1 MKRRKTS
8 VNINRI
14 IILFF
19 FFTVYKGTYSQI
31 VISNQGAPAA
41 TIISGFI
48 GVGLAIS
55 NPVITCPSVA
65 YGTFS
70 GGSGIGVTN
79 GVVLTNGTASQLAN
93 PESFFMSTSNGT
105 TCSDP
110 QLIALDPLATN
121 DCCIL
126 EFDVIPSCNSLTI
139 RFVFGSEEYPNFV
152 ASSFNDA
159 FGFFVTGP
167 NPAGGNYTNKNIA
180 LVTGSTICS
189 INNVNSTTNAG
200 FYVDNTG
207 GTQLPFG
214 GYTSAIT
221 SSLSVTPCQSYH
233 WKMAIADALD
243 HSYDS
248 GVLVDFLQCA
258 TVLSASATATAPTC
272 GATNGTATATATAGM
287 GALTYTWSPA
297 PGGGQGTAN
306 ATGLTGGVTYTVTV
320 NDTYACTTAATA
332 TVTVPA
338 SAGGPVVT
346 NSPLTQTICSG
357 SSTSLVN
364 LTANMVGSTFT
375 WTATATPGVSGFS
388 ASGTS
393 TIPVQTITNSGST
406 NGTVTYSI
414 TPTAAGCPGA
424 VTNYIVTILPAKTP
438 TFAAIANPCQ
448 NATAPVIPT
457 SSTNVPPITGTWSP
471 AVSTAV
477 LGTTVYTFTPT
488 AGQCATNTTLNITV
502 STPVT
507 PTFAAIANP
516 CQNATA
522 PVIPTSSTN
531 IPPITGTWSP
541 AVSTAVLGTAV
552 YTFTPTAGQCAA
564 NTTLNITVSTPIT
577 PTFAAIANPCQNATA
592 PVIPVSSTNIPPV
605 TGTWSPAV
613 STAALGTIVY
623 TFTPTAGQC
632 ATNTTLNIT
641 VSTPVT
647 PTFAAVG
654 NPCQNATAPVIPTS
668 STNIPPIT
676 GTWSP
681 AVSTATLGTS
691 SYLFTPTV
699 GQCASTTTLTI
710 TVSTPVTPTFS
721 AIANVCQNSVAPV
734 LPLTSI
740 NAISGSWA
748 PSVSTLTAGTT
759 IYTFMPTTGQCAIT
773 TTTQITVDPEIIPTF
788 APIGSVCQNA
798 TAPVIPTNSTNIP
811 PITGSWSPAVSTAT
825 LGTTIYTFT
834 PSVGQCVTNAT
845 LSIAVTTPITPIFSA
860 IPDLCQNA
868 PAPVLS
874 TSSLNSPPIV
884 GTWSPTVDVSIPAT
898 TAYTF
903 TPAIGQCAASATL
916 NIVVNPYP
924 TLVVFPPAA
933 VCFPAKVDLTLQE
946 VTAGSTGSIYYSASS
961 TGLPHLGNPSAIS
974 VSGTYYIISENNFGC
989 EVILP
994 VNVVV
999 EPSPQAEFIPTP
1011 STLNLYNL
1019 SSTMVNNSVG
1029 GESYQWFFMDGGTSA
1044 ESNPTHIFPDSIF
1057 GEQLITLIV
1066 TSINGCADTT
1076 QKVVIIND
1084 ELIFYVPNTFTPDG
1098 DTYNQTFQPIFT
1110 SGYDPLVFSMLIY
1123 NRWGEV
1129 VFETNDASMGWDG
1142 TFGENGNM
1150 VQEGVYTWKIE
1161 FKTNK
1166 KDKHQLV
1173 TGSVN
1178 ILR

>member
-41 TIISGFI
+41 TIVSGFI
-48 GVGLAIS
+48 GVGLTIS
-55 NPVITCPSVA
+55 SPVITCPSVA

-93 PESFFMSTSNGT
+93 SESFFMSTSNGT

-180 LVTGSTICS
+180 LVTGATICS

-233 WKMAIADALD
+233 WKMAIADAGD
-243 HSYDS
+243 NSFDS

-346 NSPLTQTICSG
+346 NSPLTQTICTG

-375 WTATATPGVSGFS
+375 WTATATPGITGFS

-406 NGTVTYSI
+406 NGTVTYAI

-592 PVIPVSSTNIPPV
+592 PVIP
-605 TGTWSPAV
+605 
-613 STAALGTIVY
+613 
-623 TFTPTAGQC
+623 
-632 ATNTTLNIT
+632 
-641 VSTPVT
+641 
-647 PTFAAVG
+647 
-654 NPCQNATAPVIPTS
+654 TS

-811 PITGSWSPAVSTAT
+811 PITGSWSPAVSTVT

-1044 ESNPTHIFPDSIF
+1044 EINPTHIFPDSIF

>member
-1 MKRRKTS
+1 MKRSKKS

-14 IILFF
+14 IIFF
-19 FFTVYKGTYSQI
+19 FFCTIYKSSYSQI

-41 TIISGFI
+41 TILSGFI
-48 GVGLAIS
+48 GVGLTVS

-79 GVVLTNGTASQLAN
+79 GVALTNGTASQLAN
-93 PESFFMSTSNGT
+93 PESFFMSTSNST
-105 TCSDP
+105 NCSDP
-110 QLIALDPLATN
+110 QLLALDPLATN

-152 ASSFNDA
+152 GLGFNDA

-189 INNVNSTTNAG
+189 INNVNSSTNAG
-200 FYVDNTG
+200 FYVNNAG

-233 WKMAIADALD
+233 WKMAIADAGD
-243 HSYDS
+243 NSYDS

-258 TVLSASATATAPTC
+258 TVLSVSATATAPTC
-272 GATNGTATATATAGM
+272 GATNGTATATVTAGM
-287 GALTYTWSPA
+287 GVLTYTWSPA

-320 NDTYACTTAATA
+320 NDSYACSAAATA

-346 NSPLTQTICSG
+346 NSPLTQTICTG
-357 SSTSLVN
+357 STSSLVN
-364 LTANMVGSTFT
+364 LTANMVGSTFA
-375 WTATATPGVSGFS
+375 WTATATAGITGFS

-406 NGTVTYSI
+406 NGTVTYAI

-424 VTNYIVTILPAKTP
+424 ITNYILTILPATTP
-438 TFAAIANPCQ
+438 TFTAIANPCQ

-457 SSTNVPPITGTWSP
+457 N
-471 AVSTAV
+471 
-477 LGTTVYTFTPT
+477 
-488 AGQCATNTTLNITV
+488 
-502 STPVT
+502 
-507 PTFAAIANP
+507 
-516 CQNATA
+516 
-522 PVIPTSSTN
+522 STN

-552 YTFTPTAGQCAA
+552 YTFTPTAGQCATT
-564 NTTLNITVSTPIT
+564 TTLD
-577 PTFAAIANPCQNATA
+577 
-592 PVIPVSSTNIPPV
+592 
-605 TGTWSPAV
+605 
-613 STAALGTIVY
+613 
-623 TFTPTAGQC
+623 
-632 ATNTTLNIT
+632 IT

-647 PTFAAVG
+647 PTFAAIG
-654 NPCQNATAPVIPTS
+654 NP
-668 STNIPPIT
+668 
-676 GTWSP
+676 
-681 AVSTATLGTS
+681 
-691 SYLFTPTV
+691 
-699 GQCASTTTLTI
+699 
-710 TVSTPVTPTFS
+710 
-721 AIANVCQNSVAPV
+721 
-734 LPLTSI
+734 
-740 NAISGSWA
+740 
-748 PSVSTLTAGTT
+748 
-759 IYTFMPTTGQCAIT
+759 
-773 TTTQITVDPEIIPTF
+773 
-788 APIGSVCQNA
+788 CQNA

-811 PITGSWSPAVSTAT
+811 PITGTWSPAVSTAVLGTAVYSFTPTAGQCATTTTLDITVSTAVTPTFAAIANVCQNSVAPVLPLTSINGVSGSWSPAVSTLTAGIIT
-825 LGTTIYTFT
+825 YTFTPIAGLCASTTTTQITVDPEIIPTFTPIGSVCQNTTAPVIPTTSLNIPPITGTWSPAVSTAILGTSIYTFT
-834 PSVGQCVTNAT
+834 PIAGQCSTNAT
-845 LSIAVTTPITPIFSA
+845 VSIAVTTSITPIFSA
-860 IPDLCQNA
+860 IASLCQNA
-868 PAPVLS
+868 TAPVLS
-874 TSSLNSPPIV
+874 TSSLNIPPIV
-884 GTWSPTVDVSIPAT
+884 GTWSPAVDVSVPAT
-898 TAYTF
+898 TTYTF
-903 TPAIGQCAASATL
+903 IPAIGQCATIATL
-916 NIVVNPYP
+916 DIVVNPYP
-924 TLVVFPPAA
+924 TLFVFPPAA
-933 VCFPAKVDLTLQE
+933 VCYPAKVDLTLQE
-946 VTAGSTGSIYYSASS
+946 VTAGSTGTIYYSASS

-994 VNVVV
+994 IDVVV

-1019 SSTMVNNSVG
+1019 SSTMENNSVG
-1029 GESYQWFFMDGGTSA
+1029 GDSYQWFFMDGGTSA
-1044 ESNPTHIFPDSIF
+1044 EINPTHIFPDSIF

-1066 TSINGCADTT
+1066 TSLNGCKDTT

-1129 VFETNDASMGWDG
+1129 VFETNDASIGWDG

-1173 TGSVN
+1173 TGSIN

>member
-1 MKRRKTS
+1 MKRSKKS

-14 IILFF
+14 IIFF
-19 FFTVYKGTYSQI
+19 FFCTIYKSSYSQI

-41 TIISGFI
+41 TILSGFI
-48 GVGLAIS
+48 GVGLTVS

-79 GVVLTNGTASQLAN
+79 GVALTNGTASQLAN
-93 PESFFMSTSNGT
+93 PESFFMSTSNST
-105 TCSDP
+105 NCSDP
-110 QLIALDPLATN
+110 QLLALDPLATN

-152 ASSFNDA
+152 GLGFNDA

-189 INNVNSTTNAG
+189 INNVNSSTNAG
-200 FYVDNTG
+200 FYVNNAG

-233 WKMAIADALD
+233 WKMAIADAGD
-243 HSYDS
+243 NSYDS

-258 TVLSASATATAPTC
+258 TVLSVSATATAPTC
-272 GATNGTATATATAGM
+272 GATNGTATATVTAGM
-287 GALTYTWSPA
+287 GVLTYTWSPA

-320 NDTYACTTAATA
+320 NDSYACSAAATA

-346 NSPLTQTICSG
+346 NSPLTQTICTG
-357 SSTSLVN
+357 STSSLVN
-364 LTANMVGSTFT
+364 LTANMVGSTFA
-375 WTATATPGVSGFS
+375 WTATATAGITGFS

-406 NGTVTYSI
+406 NGTVTYAI

-424 VTNYIVTILPAKTP
+424 ITNYILTILPATTP
-438 TFAAIANPCQ
+438 TFTAIANPCQ

-457 SSTNVPPITGTWSP
+457 N
-471 AVSTAV
+471 
-477 LGTTVYTFTPT
+477 
-488 AGQCATNTTLNITV
+488 
-502 STPVT
+502 
-507 PTFAAIANP
+507 
-516 CQNATA
+516 
-522 PVIPTSSTN
+522 STN

-552 YTFTPTAGQCAA
+552 YTFTPTAGQCATT
-564 NTTLNITVSTPIT
+564 TTLD
-577 PTFAAIANPCQNATA
+577 
-592 PVIPVSSTNIPPV
+592 
-605 TGTWSPAV
+605 
-613 STAALGTIVY
+613 
-623 TFTPTAGQC
+623 
-632 ATNTTLNIT
+632 IT

-647 PTFAAVG
+647 PTFAAIG
-654 NPCQNATAPVIPTS
+654 NP
-668 STNIPPIT
+668 
-676 GTWSP
+676 
-681 AVSTATLGTS
+681 
-691 SYLFTPTV
+691 
-699 GQCASTTTLTI
+699 
-710 TVSTPVTPTFS
+710 
-721 AIANVCQNSVAPV
+721 
-734 LPLTSI
+734 
-740 NAISGSWA
+740 
-748 PSVSTLTAGTT
+748 
-759 IYTFMPTTGQCAIT
+759 
-773 TTTQITVDPEIIPTF
+773 
-788 APIGSVCQNA
+788 CQNA

-811 PITGSWSPAVSTAT
+811 PITGTWSPAVSTAVLGTAVYTFTPTAGQCATTTTLDITVSTAVTPTFAAIANVCQNSVAPVLPLTSINGVSGSWSPAVSTLTAGIIT
-825 LGTTIYTFT
+825 YTFTPIAGLCASTTTTQITVDPEIIPTFTPIGSVCQNTTAPVIPTTSLNIPPITGTWSPAVSTAILGTSIYTFT
-834 PSVGQCVTNAT
+834 PIAGQCSTNAT
-845 LSIAVTTPITPIFSA
+845 VSIAVTTSITPIFSA
-860 IPDLCQNA
+860 IASLCQNA
-868 PAPVLS
+868 TAPVLS
-874 TSSLNSPPIV
+874 TSSLNIPPIV
-884 GTWSPTVDVSIPAT
+884 GTWSPAVDVSVPAT
-898 TAYTF
+898 TTYTF
-903 TPAIGQCAASATL
+903 IPAIGQCATIATL
-916 NIVVNPYP
+916 DIVVNPYP
-924 TLVVFPPAA
+924 TLFVFPPAA
-933 VCFPAKVDLTLQE
+933 VCYPAKVDLTLQE
-946 VTAGSTGSIYYSASS
+946 VTAGSTGTIYYSASS

-994 VNVVV
+994 IDVVV

-1019 SSTMVNNSVG
+1019 SSTMENNSVG
-1029 GESYQWFFMDGGTSA
+1029 GDSYQWFFMDGGTSA
-1044 ESNPTHIFPDSIF
+1044 EINPTHIFPDSIF

-1066 TSINGCADTT
+1066 TSLNGCKDTT

-1129 VFETNDASMGWDG
+1129 VFETNDASIGWDG

-1173 TGSVN
+1173 TGSIN

>member
-1 MKRRKTS
+1 MKRSKKS

-14 IILFF
+14 IIFF
-19 FFTVYKGTYSQI
+19 FFCTIYNSSYSQI

-41 TIISGFI
+41 TIVSGFI
-48 GVGLAIS
+48 GVGLTIS

-79 GVVLTNGTASQLAN
+79 GVALTNGTASQLAN
-93 PESFFMSTSNGT
+93 PESFFMSTSNST

-152 ASSFNDA
+152 GSTFNDA

-189 INNVNSTTNAG
+189 INNVNSSTNAG
-200 FYVDNTG
+200 FYVNNAG

-233 WKMAIADALD
+233 WKMAIADAGD
-243 HSYDS
+243 NTYDS

-258 TVLSASATATAPTC
+258 NVLSASATATAPTC

-320 NDTYACTTAATA
+320 NDSYACSAAATA

-346 NSPLTQTICSG
+346 NSPLTQTICTG
-357 SSTSLVN
+357 STSSLVN
-364 LTANMVGSTFT
+364 LTANMVGSTFA
-375 WTATATPGVSGFS
+375 WTATATAGITGFS

-406 NGTVTYSI
+406 NGTVTFAI

-424 VTNYIVTILPAKTP
+424 VTNYILTILPATTP
-438 TFAAIANPCQ
+438 TFTAIANPCQ

-457 SSTNVPPITGTWSP
+457 NSTNIPPITGTWSP

-477 LGTTVYTFTPT
+477 LGATVYTFTPT

-552 YTFTPTAGQCAA
+552 YTFTPT
-564 NTTLNITVSTPIT
+564 V
-577 PTFAAIANPCQNATA
+577 
-592 PVIPVSSTNIPPV
+592 
-605 TGTWSPAV
+605 
-613 STAALGTIVY
+613 
-623 TFTPTAGQC
+623 GQC
-632 ATNTTLNIT
+632 ATTTTLDIT

-647 PTFAAVG
+647 PTFAAIG
-654 NPCQNATAPVIPTS
+654 NPCQNATTPVIPTN

-681 AVSTATLGTS
+681 AVSTAVLGTAV
-691 SYLFTPTV
+691 YTFTPTV
-699 GQCASTTTLTI
+699 GQCATTTTLDI
-710 TVSTPVTPTFS
+710 TVSTPVTPTFA
-721 AIANVCQNSVAPV
+721 AIPNVCQNSVAPV

-740 NAISGSWA
+740 NGVSGSWSPA
-748 PSVSTLTAGTT
+748 VSTLTAGMIT
-759 IYTFMPTTGQCAIT
+759 YTFTPTAGQCAST

-788 APIGSVCQNA
+788 TPIGSVCQNT
-798 TAPVIPTNSTNIP
+798 TAPVIPTTSLNIP
-811 PITGSWSPAVSTAT
+811 PITGTWSPAVSTAI
-825 LGTTIYTFT
+825 LGTSIYTFT
-834 PSVGQCVTNAT
+834 PIAGQCSTNAT
-845 LSIAVTTPITPIFSA
+845 VSIAVTTSITPIFSA
-860 IPDLCQNA
+860 IASLCQNA
-868 PAPVLS
+868 TAPVLS
-874 TSSLNSPPIV
+874 VSSLNIPPIV
-884 GTWSPTVDVSIPAT
+884 GTWSPAVDVSVPAT
-898 TAYTF
+898 TTYTF
-903 TPAIGQCAASATL
+903 IPAIGQCATIATL
-916 NIVVNPYP
+916 DIVVNPYP
-924 TLVVFPPAA
+924 TLFVFPPAA
-933 VCFPAKVDLTLQE
+933 VCYPAKVDLTLQE
-946 VTAGSTGSIYYSASS
+946 VTAGSTGTIYYSASS

-994 VNVVV
+994 IDVVV

-1019 SSTMVNNSVG
+1019 SSTMENNSVG
-1029 GESYQWFFMDGGTSA
+1029 GDSYQWFFMDGGTSA
-1044 ESNPTHIFPDSIF
+1044 EINPTHIFPDSIF

-1066 TSINGCADTT
+1066 TSLNGCKDTT

-1129 VFETNDASMGWDG
+1129 VFETNDASRGWAG

-1150 VQEGVYTWKIE
+1150 AQEGVYTWKIE

>member
-1 MKRRKTS
+1 MKRSKKS

-14 IILFF
+14 IIFF
-19 FFTVYKGTYSQI
+19 FFCTIYNSSYSQI

-41 TIISGFI
+41 TIVSGFI
-48 GVGLAIS
+48 GVGLTIS

-79 GVVLTNGTASQLAN
+79 GVALTNGTASQLAN
-93 PESFFMSTSNGT
+93 PESFFMSTSNST

-152 ASSFNDA
+152 GLGFNDA

-189 INNVNSTTNAG
+189 INNVNSSTNAG
-200 FYVDNTG
+200 FYVNNAG

-233 WKMAIADALD
+233 WKMAIADAGD
-243 HSYDS
+243 NSYDS

-258 TVLSASATATAPTC
+258 TVLSVSATATAPTC
-272 GATNGTATATATAGM
+272 GATNGTATATVTAGM
-287 GALTYTWSPA
+287 GVLTYTWSPA

-320 NDTYACTTAATA
+320 NDSYACSAAATA

-346 NSPLTQTICSG
+346 NSPLTQTICTG
-357 SSTSLVN
+357 STSSLVN
-364 LTANMVGSTFT
+364 LTANMVGSTFA
-375 WTATATPGVSGFS
+375 WTATATAGITGFS

-406 NGTVTYSI
+406 NGTVTYAI

-424 VTNYIVTILPAKTP
+424 ITNYILTILPATTP
-438 TFAAIANPCQ
+438 TFTAIANPCQ

-457 SSTNVPPITGTWSP
+457 NSTNIPPITGTWSP

-477 LGTTVYTFTPT
+477 LGATVYTFTPT
-488 AGQCATNTTLNITV
+488 AGQCATTTTLDITV

-507 PTFAAIANP
+507 PTFAAIGNP

-522 PVIPTSSTN
+522 PVIPTNSTN

-552 YTFTPTAGQCAA
+552 YTFTPTAGQCATT
-564 NTTLNITVSTPIT
+564 TTLDITVST
-577 PTFAAIANPCQNATA
+577 A
-592 PVIPVSSTNIPPV
+592 
-605 TGTWSPAV
+605 
-613 STAALGTIVY
+613 
-623 TFTPTAGQC
+623 
-632 ATNTTLNIT
+632 
-641 VSTPVT
+641 VT
-647 PTFAAVG
+647 PTFA
-654 NPCQNATAPVIPTS
+654 
-668 STNIPPIT
+668 
-676 GTWSP
+676 
-681 AVSTATLGTS
+681 
-691 SYLFTPTV
+691 
-699 GQCASTTTLTI
+699 
-710 TVSTPVTPTFS
+710 

-740 NAISGSWA
+740 NGVSGSWSPA
-748 PSVSTLTAGTT
+748 VSTLTAGIIT
-759 IYTFMPTTGQCAIT
+759 YTFTPIAGLCAST

-788 APIGSVCQNA
+788 TPIGSVCQNT
-798 TAPVIPTNSTNIP
+798 TAPVIPTTSLNIP
-811 PITGSWSPAVSTAT
+811 PITGTWSPAVSTAI
-825 LGTTIYTFT
+825 LGTSIYTFT
-834 PSVGQCVTNAT
+834 PIAGQCSTNAT
-845 LSIAVTTPITPIFSA
+845 VSIAVTTSITPIFSA
-860 IPDLCQNA
+860 IASLCQNA
-868 PAPVLS
+868 TAPVLS
-874 TSSLNSPPIV
+874 VSSLNIPPIV
-884 GTWSPTVDVSIPAT
+884 GTWSPAVDVSVPAT
-898 TAYTF
+898 TTYTF
-903 TPAIGQCAASATL
+903 IPAIGQCATIATL
-916 NIVVNPYP
+916 DIVVNPYP
-924 TLVVFPPAA
+924 TLFVFPPAA
-933 VCFPAKVDLTLQE
+933 VCYPAKVDLTLQE
-946 VTAGSTGSIYYSASS
+946 VTAGSTGTIYYSASS

-994 VNVVV
+994 IDVVV

-1019 SSTMVNNSVG
+1019 SSTMENNSVG
-1029 GESYQWFFMDGGTSA
+1029 GDSYQWFFMDGGTSA
-1044 ESNPTHIFPDSIF
+1044 EINPTHIFPDSIF

-1066 TSINGCADTT
+1066 TSLNGCKDTT

-1129 VFETNDASMGWDG
+1129 VFETNDASIGWDG

-1173 TGSVN
+1173 TGSIN

>member
-1 MKRRKTS
+1 MKRSKKS

-14 IILFF
+14 IIFF
-19 FFTVYKGTYSQI
+19 FFCTIYKSSYSQI

-41 TIISGFI
+41 TILSGFI
-48 GVGLAIS
+48 GVGLTVS

-79 GVVLTNGTASQLAN
+79 GVALTNGTASQLAN
-93 PESFFMSTSNGT
+93 PESFFMSTSNST
-105 TCSDP
+105 NCSDP
-110 QLIALDPLATN
+110 QLLALDPLATN

-152 ASSFNDA
+152 GLGFNDA

-189 INNVNSTTNAG
+189 INNVNSSTNAG
-200 FYVDNTG
+200 FYVNNAG

-233 WKMAIADALD
+233 WKMAIADAGD
-243 HSYDS
+243 NSYDS

-258 TVLSASATATAPTC
+258 TVLSVSATATAPTC
-272 GATNGTATATATAGM
+272 GATNGTATATVTAGM
-287 GALTYTWSPA
+287 GVLTYTWSPA

-320 NDTYACTTAATA
+320 NDSYACSAAATA

-346 NSPLTQTICSG
+346 NSPLTQTICTG
-357 SSTSLVN
+357 STSSLVN
-364 LTANMVGSTFT
+364 LTANMVGSTFA
-375 WTATATPGVSGFS
+375 WTATATAGITGFS

-406 NGTVTYSI
+406 NGTVTYAI

-424 VTNYIVTILPAKTP
+424 ITNYILTILPATTP
-438 TFAAIANPCQ
+438 TFTAIANPCQ

-457 SSTNVPPITGTWSP
+457 N
-471 AVSTAV
+471 
-477 LGTTVYTFTPT
+477 
-488 AGQCATNTTLNITV
+488 
-502 STPVT
+502 
-507 PTFAAIANP
+507 
-516 CQNATA
+516 
-522 PVIPTSSTN
+522 STN

-552 YTFTPTAGQCAA
+552 YTFTPTAGQCATT
-564 NTTLNITVSTPIT
+564 TTLDITVST
-577 PTFAAIANPCQNATA
+577 A
-592 PVIPVSSTNIPPV
+592 
-605 TGTWSPAV
+605 
-613 STAALGTIVY
+613 
-623 TFTPTAGQC
+623 
-632 ATNTTLNIT
+632 
-641 VSTPVT
+641 VT
-647 PTFAAVG
+647 PTFA
-654 NPCQNATAPVIPTS
+654 
-668 STNIPPIT
+668 
-676 GTWSP
+676 
-681 AVSTATLGTS
+681 
-691 SYLFTPTV
+691 
-699 GQCASTTTLTI
+699 
-710 TVSTPVTPTFS
+710 

-740 NAISGSWA
+740 NGVSGSWSPA
-748 PSVSTLTAGTT
+748 VSTLTAGIIT
-759 IYTFMPTTGQCAIT
+759 YTFTPIAGLCAST

-788 APIGSVCQNA
+788 TPIGSVCQNT
-798 TAPVIPTNSTNIP
+798 TAPVIPTTSLNIP
-811 PITGSWSPAVSTAT
+811 PITGTWSPAVSTAI
-825 LGTTIYTFT
+825 LGTSIYTFT
-834 PSVGQCVTNAT
+834 PIAGQCSTNAT
-845 LSIAVTTPITPIFSA
+845 VSIAVTTSITPIFSA
-860 IPDLCQNA
+860 IASLCQNA
-868 PAPVLS
+868 TAPVLS
-874 TSSLNSPPIV
+874 TSSLNIPPIV
-884 GTWSPTVDVSIPAT
+884 GTWSPAVDVSVPAT
-898 TAYTF
+898 TTYTF
-903 TPAIGQCAASATL
+903 IPAIGQCATIATL
-916 NIVVNPYP
+916 DIVVNPYP
-924 TLVVFPPAA
+924 TLFVFPPAA
-933 VCFPAKVDLTLQE
+933 VCYPAKVDLTLQE
-946 VTAGSTGSIYYSASS
+946 VTAGSTGTIYYSASS

-994 VNVVV
+994 IDVVV

-1019 SSTMVNNSVG
+1019 SSTMENNSVG
-1029 GESYQWFFMDGGTSA
+1029 GDSYQWFFMDGGTSA
-1044 ESNPTHIFPDSIF
+1044 EINPTHIFPDSIF

-1066 TSINGCADTT
+1066 TSLNGCKDTT

-1129 VFETNDASMGWDG
+1129 VFETNDASIGWDG

-1173 TGSVN
+1173 TGSIN